1 MTKDPFSKA
10 AYESMKEYMPAMRLR
25 IVEALESHTGP
36 QLSAPHRGMTC
47 EELEIELGLRHQTCS
62 ARVRELM
69 QEGVVR
75 QCGSRK
81 TTSGRWARKIELSLS
96 YAVTALVAAGTC
108 SPAHAMGGNDFP
120 PQVQM
125 AIPAHPHPDP
135 TLLEWLALI
144 GPIGVGVAAVV
155 GVVWE
160 IYRRRKS

>member
-75 QCGSRK
+75 QCGSR
-81 TTSGRWARKIELSLS
+81 SGRHHWPQQRVLQL
-96 YAVTALVAAGTC
+96 AGRWEC
-108 SPAHAMGGNDFP
+108 RCLCGGC
-120 PQVQM
+120 
-125 AIPAHPHPDP
+125 
-135 TLLEWLALI
+135 
-144 GPIGVGVAAVV
+144 
-155 GVVWE
+155 
-160 IYRRRKS
+160 